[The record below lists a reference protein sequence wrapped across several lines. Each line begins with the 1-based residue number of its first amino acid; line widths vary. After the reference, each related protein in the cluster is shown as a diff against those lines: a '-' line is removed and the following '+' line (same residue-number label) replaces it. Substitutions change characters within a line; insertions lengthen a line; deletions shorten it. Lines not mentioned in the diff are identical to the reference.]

1 MLQVNALAV
10 GPVLAN
16 CYIISNPKNHE
27 ALIVDPGAEPTTL
40 IRRIEELEVQP
51 VAILLTHAHYDHIGA
66 VDALRDRYEIPVYLS
81 AEEEEWL
88 SHPNKNLSA
97 MLGEAVTAR
106 PAEYL
111 FKPEEILEI
120 ADFSFKVVATPGHSP
135 GGVSLIF
142 EDNEFVMTG
151 DALFAGS
158 VGRTDLPGSEPKK
171 LIPNVRQKLFTLPP
185 SFKIY
190 PGHGEP
196 STLAHEMNT
205 NPFFN

>member
-40 IRRIEELEVQP
+40 IRRIKELEVQP

>member
-1 MLQVNALAV
+1 
-10 GPVLAN
+10 
-16 CYIISNPKNHE
+16 
-27 ALIVDPGAEPTTL
+27 
-40 IRRIEELEVQP
+40 
-51 VAILLTHAHYDHIGA
+51 
-66 VDALRDRYEIPVYLS
+66 
-81 AEEEEWL
+81 
-88 SHPNKNLSA
+88 
-97 MLGEAVTAR
+97 
-106 PAEYL
+106 
-111 FKPEEILEI
+111 
-120 ADFSFKVVATPGHSP
+120 
-135 GGVSLIF
+135 
-142 EDNEFVMTG
+142 MTG

>member
-81 AEEEEWL
+81 AEEKEWL

-111 FKPEEILEI
+111 FKPEEVLEI

-142 EDNEFVMTG
+142 EDDEFVMTG

-171 LIPNVRQKLFTLPP
+171 LVPNVRQKLFTLPP